1 MTGEAETVAL
11 DPGSFRDPESRV
23 LVGADGVYRL
33 LSERG
38 REDWRALAESA
49 TFARFTE
56 AGSLVATEECDES
69 TLPAGF
75 ASNGG
80 AGAALESALDGGV
93 AGVLRHERIP
103 FVSYP
108 YEWSFAMLRDAA
120 LLQLDLLLSA
130 LDDGLIL
137 KDASP
142 YNVQWQGARPAFV
155 DIGSFERAREGE
167 PWAGYRQFCSL
178 NLNPLLLQAYKG
190 IPFQPWLRGSIDGI
204 PPADADR
211 CFSLRDHFRR
221 GVLTHVH
228 LHARLER
235 RNAARAGAEV
245 KRELRDASF
254 KTELIKANASRL
266 RRLVARLDWRPGTST
281 WSDYRDAN
289 TYTEATAQRKA
300 AFVAGAVRDTGPGL
314 VWDVGANDGAYSRI
328 AADAGAYVIAI
339 DSDHATIEALYRNL
353 ASEGNDR
360 ILPLVADVTNPSPGL
375 GWRGRERRPLEAR
388 GNPDL
393 VLCLALV
400 HHAAIGGN
408 VPLAE
413 VVDWMRSLDASLV
426 VEFPPR
432 DDEMVKRLLS
442 GKDEGANPDYDLENF
457 ERLLGK
463 RFRVERREELEPG
476 GRVLFFARPG

>member
-1 MTGEAETVAL
+1 MTGEAETVAV
-11 DPGSFRDPESRV
+11 DPGSFRDPDSRV
-23 LVGADGVYRL
+23 LVGAEGVYRV

-38 REDWRALAESA
+38 REDWRALARSA
-49 TFARFTE
+49 TFSRFTE
-56 AGSLVATEECDES
+56 AGSLVATEECDDS
-69 TLPAGF
+69 AIPAAF
-75 ASNGG
+75 ASNGATG
-80 AGAALESALDGGV
+80 ASLGPALAGGV

-142 YNVQWQGARPAFV
+142 YNVQWRGARPVFV
-155 DIGSFERAREGE
+155 DVGSFERAREGE

-190 IPFQPWLRGSIDGI
+190 LPFQPWLRGSIDGI

-221 GVLTHVH
+221 GVLTNVH

-254 KTELIKANASRL
+254 KTELIKANARRL
-266 RRLVARLDWRPGTST
+266 RKLVARLDWKPGAST
-281 WSDYRDAN
+281 WSGYRDAN
-289 TYTEATAQRKA
+289 TYTEAMAERKA
-300 AFVAGAVRDTGPGL
+300 AFVTEAVRATSPDL
-314 VWDVGANDGAYSRI
+314 VWDVGANDGTYSRI
-328 AADAGAYVIAI
+328 AADAGAYVVAI
-339 DSDHATIEALYRNL
+339 DSDHATIDALYRKL
-353 ASEGNDR
+353 ASEEDDR

-375 GWRGRERRPLEAR
+375 GWRGLERRPLEAR
-388 GNPDL
+388 GKPDL

-413 VVDWMRSLDASLV
+413 VVEWMRSLDATLI

-432 DDEMVKRLLS
+432 DDAMVKRLLS
-442 GKDEGANPDYDLENF
+442 GKDEGANPDYELENF
-457 ERLLGK
+457 ERLLGE
-463 RFRVERREELEPG
+463 RFRIERREELEPG
-476 GRVLFFARPG
+476 GRVLYVARP